1 MVFGFISY
9 HSILVSARLSINN
22 GFHHRLGMH
31 SSGKCKYLPP
41 PASAQVTAP
50 TLPLV
55 DTLFAG
61 STNGRAA
68 VPNTGPPCWGVC
80 TPAWPPP
87 SSSHPALRA
96 RLSASASN
104 IFAKLTQS
112 LSSIICDFTKPF
124 TDDTN
129 HEKRGRETDHPEAL
143 VVNSENGENGK
154 PQLSAGHPGAG
165 AHPRPAEPGEHEQA
179 GVGGD

>member
-1 MVFGFISY
+1 MKTARALCLAFGFISN
-9 HSILVSARLSINN
+9 HSILVSAGLSINN

-50 TLPLV
+50 ALPLV

-61 STNGRAA
+61 STNERAA

-112 LSSIICDFTKPF
+112 LSSIICDSPSLLQT
-124 TDDTN
+124 TQIM
-129 HEKRGRETDHPEAL
+129 R
-143 VVNSENGENGK
+143 S
-154 PQLSAGHPGAG
+154 GAE
-165 AHPRPAEPGEHEQA
+165 RPTILKL
-179 GVGGD
+179 